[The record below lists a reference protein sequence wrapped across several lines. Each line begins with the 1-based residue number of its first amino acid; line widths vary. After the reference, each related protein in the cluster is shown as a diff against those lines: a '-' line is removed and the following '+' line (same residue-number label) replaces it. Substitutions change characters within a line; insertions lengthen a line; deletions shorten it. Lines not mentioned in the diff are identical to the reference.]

1 MQHAHPHCGCNCH
14 PSPGLRAIRMLSVHE
29 LRCQRLP
36 GSFVHHGSGIAFICP
51 CGCGRESYLR
61 RRSCHCATCCHGP
74 SWEFSGTLDAPTLFP
89 SIHNVRMPCRWHGWL
104 RDGHW
109 HPC

>member
-14 PSPGLRAIRMLSVHE
+14 PMPGLRARRVLSVHE
-29 LRCQRLP
+29 LRCRRIP

-61 RRSCHCATCCHGP
+61 RGPCCCGP
-74 SWEFSGTLDAPTLFP
+74 SWEFSGTADAPTLFP
-89 SIHNVRMPCRWHGWL
+89 SVFNIRMPCQWHGWL

-109 HPC
+109 QPC